1 MSCLNMSCLAM
12 NCLMRAIPF
21 GVVLIAAAIAGAQEA
36 KQRTERFEARK
47 GENVETWTLGEQTW
61 DFKDVLTAYA
71 PAAGH
76 SESREGQGRL
86 ATWRLK
92 LVKDFE
98 EGTQRLHEE
107 MRGSPFRIV
116 LLDAER
122 TIINQDLTGSITP
135 VPARLG
141 DTIELFVVLPSEV
154 ILKDV
159 KFVRVQRRTN
169 VGF

>member
-1 MSCLNMSCLAM
+1 MSCLTM
-12 NCLMRAIPF
+12 NCLMRACPL
-21 GVVLIAAAIAGAQEA
+21 GVVLIVAAIAGAQEA
-36 KQRTERFEARK
+36 KQRSERIEARK
-47 GENVETWTLGEQTW
+47 GENTETWTLGDRTW

-71 PAAGH
+71 PVAGH
-76 SESREGQGRL
+76 SESREGQARL

-107 MRGSPFRIV
+107 VRGSPFRIV

-122 TIINQDLTGSITP
+122 TIINQDLPGSITP
-135 VPARLG
+135 VPARMG
-141 DTIELFVVLPSEV
+141 DTIELFVVLPSDT

-159 KFVRVQRRTN
+159 KFVRVQRRTG